1 MMKHSAYRLAAWIV
15 AACMIFLFTA
25 CDQSADP
32 EVILRESLA
41 KSEQIANCEASYRY
55 SLIYAS
61 EEKETQVSSSIDST
75 YFSSPFRL
83 REERTTNGTASTTYL
98 NAEDQDVWYYA
109 KMEDGW
115 KKVNVENQDRSPTKL
130 LPSLSLLKSAEQ
142 PKLVREEEWDGTPAY
157 KLELSFPAET
167 LHNTIA
173 EIVATSGMGN
183 GSQTLVPALLESV
196 PPLFGYCY
204 IAKDSGLPLA
214 LELDTTDA
222 LNTVF
227 SNIDGDSVQ
236 ITVSESVISG
246 TIRNPDRTD
255 PFDLPPETAA
265 AEIMEAAG

>member
-1 MMKHSAYRLAAWIV
+1 MKRSAYRLAAWIL
-15 AACMIFLFTA
+15 AACMIFLFTS
-25 CDQSADP
+25 CDQPADP

-41 KSEQIANCEASYRY
+41 KSEKIANCEATYRY
-55 SLIYAS
+55 SLTFHS
-61 EEKETQVSSSIDST
+61 EEKETRVSTSVDST

-83 REERTTNGTASTTYL
+83 KEERTTNGTTSTTYL
-98 NAEDQDVWYYA
+98 EAEDQDIWYYA

-130 LPSLSLLKSAEQ
+130 LASLNLLKSAEQ

-157 KLELSFPAET
+157 KLELSFPADT

-173 EIVATSGMGN
+173 EIVAASGMGN
-183 GSQTLVPALLESV
+183 GSQTLVSALLESV

-204 IAKDSGLPLA
+204 IAKESGLPLA
-214 LELDTTDA
+214 LELDATDA

-236 ITVSESVISG
+236 ITVSESIISG
-246 TIRNPDRTD
+246 TIRNPDSAD
-255 PFDLPPETAA
+255 PFDLPPEAAA